1 MPEMIVEWR
10 IAGWAEN
17 VLVVMIGLAMAGLAI
32 WLVLQADKDTLD
44 RYARVEKLRL
54 KKNDKA
60 LQEWMEAY
68 REEHKLRI
76 VAEKKAEQ
84 ERSMRQQLA
93 KGADNAWQETT

>member
-1 MPEMIVEWR
+1 MPDMIVEWR

-17 VLVVMIGLAMAGLAI
+17 ILAVLIGMSLTGLAI
-32 WLVLQADKDTLD
+32 WLVLNAIKDVLD
-44 RYARVEKLRL
+44 RAARVEKLRI

-93 KGADNAWQETT
+93 KGADNAR

>member
-17 VLVVMIGLAMAGLAI
+17 ILVVMIGLAMAGLAI
-32 WLVLQADKDTLD
+32 WLVLQAVKDTLD

>member
-1 MPEMIVEWR
+1 MPDMIVEWR

-17 VLVVMIGLAMAGLAI
+17 ILVVLLGLAMAGLAI
-32 WLVLQADKDTLD
+32 WLVLNAIKDVLD
-44 RYARVEKLRL
+44 RAARVEKLRI

-76 VAEKKAEQ
+76 AAEQKAEQ
-84 ERSMRQQLA
+84 ERSMRKQIA

>member
-32 WLVLQADKDTLD
+32 WLVLQAVKDTLD